1 MSGIKELRTALMR
14 TGDGRSVFFWLL
26 IFSALLVRS
35 IVSNGPFLYQIK
47 YLFFSLIAFL
57 IFSRFRVSSFQ
68 PELKTNTWGLINVNA
83 FGLFILFME
92 LSNE

>member
-1 MSGIKELRTALMR
+1 MNDIKELRAALMR

-26 IFSALLVRS
+26 IFSVLIVRS
-35 IVSNGPFLYQIK
+35 IVSNGPSLYQSK

-68 PELKTNTWGLINVNA
+68 TELKTNIWSLVNVNA

-92 LSNE
+92 FYK